1 MPDDYT
7 EDAYTTLLHDVP
19 RDDLFRGLAGEPIEV
34 RADGDGAGATT
45 LFGHFARFDS
55 WNEIDSWFEGR
66 FLERVAKGAYRKTM
80 KEQRDRIRVQF
91 DHGYDSY
98 VGSAPLGPIDV
109 LREEDFGPYYE
120 VPLLDAE
127 YNTGRILPMLQG
139 RTLDGRNLGSL
150 LGASYRFRVTR
161 EEWVEPKKP
170 SDLNPEKLPERT
182 IREVTLYEFGPV
194 VFPADPGA
202 TAGARS
208 VSLTDHYLQKR
219 AERSGQAARAAQF
232 LGHVPS
238 VAAATGTTQDTPDAP
253 PSLAP
258 DGLSS
263 IQLRAMRARLA
274 RKAPL

>member
-1 MPDDYT
+1 MPDMHPT
-7 EDAYTTLLHDVP
+7 EN
-19 RDDLFRGLAGEPIEV
+19 LFRGLAGEPIEL
-34 RADGDGAGATT
+34 RAEGDTADATT

-80 KEQRDRIRVQF
+80 REQRDRIRVQF
-91 DHGYDSY
+91 DHGYDTF
-98 VGSAPLGPIDV
+98 VGGSNLGAIEL

-120 VPLLDAE
+120 VALYDTD
-127 YNTGRILPMLQG
+127 YNRDRVLPMLQG
-139 RTLDGRNLGSL
+139 RTLDGRLLGSG
-150 LGASYRFRVTR
+150 LGASYRFRVTK
-161 EEWVEPKKP
+161 EEWVEPKK
-170 SDLNPEKLPERT
+170 STDTNPEKLPERT

-208 VSLTDHYLQKR
+208 LSLTDHYL
-219 AERSGQAARAAQF
+219 ERQAARTGQSAR
-232 LGHVPS
+232 
-238 VAAATGTTQDTPDAP
+238 AAARLASIAAPAAPSGTEQEP
-253 PSLAP
+253 PSEPPHVAL

-274 RKAPL
+274 RKAS

>member
-1 MPDDYT
+1 MPDLHPT
-7 EDAYTTLLHDVP
+7 EN
-19 RDDLFRGLAGEPIEV
+19 LFRGLQGEPIEL
-34 RADGDGAGATT
+34 RAEGDATTDTT

-80 KEQRDRIRVQF
+80 REQRDRIRVQF

-98 VGSAPLGPIDV
+98 VGSSPLGPIDV

-139 RTLDGRNLGSL
+139 RTLDGRSLGSQ
-150 LGASYRFRVTR
+150 LGASYRFRVTK
-161 EEWVEPKKP
+161 EEWVEPKKTT
-170 SDLNPEKLPERT
+170 DINPEKLPERT

-208 VSLTDHYLQKR
+208 VSLTDHYL
-219 AERSGQAARAAQF
+219 ERQAARTGQAARAAAHLAQIAAPAA
-232 LGHVPS
+232 PS
-238 VAAATGTTQDTPDAP
+238 GTEQEPTTEP
-253 PSLAP
+253 PQAL

-263 IQLRAMRARLA
+263 VQLRAMRARLA